1 MCVHAPDIIVYA
13 WCVNKHFACLVL
25 HEKMLF
31 LVLQHPSSLFHHS
44 FHFHHSML
52 HLHSLKTYPVW
63 INIMNYRVW
72 PYVLHACMKVIVKSS
87 CSEPNIYIPHSSR
100 SMHVYTLLQAC
111 MHCISYVCIFST
123 CSLFRCCISCSFWAT
138 CALSS
143 LLVRNCSPAVKDLCL
158 MCLCTLS
165 ANCLQNRTDNER
177 GSLVQKE
184 CRIGTSNSNFFSTF
198 CHIRYV

>member
-123 CSLFRCCISCSFWAT
+123 CSLFRCCISCSFWAKF
-138 CALSS
+138 
-143 LLVRNCSPAVKDLCL
+143 KDH
-158 MCLCTLS
+158 CLCTLS
-165 ANCLQNRTDNER
+165 ADVLLADVSSC
-177 GSLVQKE
+177 GFFH
-184 CRIGTSNSNFFSTF
+184 CRHLSAIVIRPSVKNVNF
-198 CHIRYV
+198 V